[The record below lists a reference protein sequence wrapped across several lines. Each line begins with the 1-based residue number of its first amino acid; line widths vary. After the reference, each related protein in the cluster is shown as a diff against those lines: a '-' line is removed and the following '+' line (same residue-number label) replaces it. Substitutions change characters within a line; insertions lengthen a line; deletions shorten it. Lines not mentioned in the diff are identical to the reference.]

1 MEFWPEDKQSHV
13 QHRFG
18 RGGKGKGK
26 ALPFGTSYLELGR
39 LEAVTLVENKTNL
52 EWTSPLRGRG
62 GPKLTPGD
70 SVEVFGPT
78 RPPPVHIPSTSIVH
92 RAEQGA
98 NFLRTYFPDIEVAAE
113 LVREELSTDA
123 QVTRDLEQYDPFS
136 RNVLELLHMPNL
148 PDTPKFLAFPMGVTG
163 SDLSIYSLSGLE
175 GNNMSFQ
182 ASSKTVKSFT
192 TPVLQLVSSQIPT
205 NSPNMFLAV
214 RTMGSTTLLR
224 AAYTPDSPQAVFTEL
239 SNITRDDTGERSS
252 VDVKFH
258 SKQSDVLLVNE
269 EGRLYKSGIEN
280 GQSRTAYHGI
290 KNYDSADKYW
300 RLAVAGDNED
310 GCLLSS
316 SKVVQE
322 LDFRTDGVALNLL
335 GIDTTTGEKLTW
347 IEDSDDSH
355 LIPLVSTD
363 RILWLDRRCAGKPLL
378 GIKHGRNY
386 DRTLALRT
394 VIIRGIHHSLM
405 TSRKNKLIT
414 VYDVSRSTEQLL
426 HADNAPYSF
435 SVNTRESRF
444 SGDAYVN
451 MGDQYKMFR
460 ISERGRLTY
469 VDLKQTGNDITSSFA
484 ATQFLPS
491 ETKDIPV
498 LRPDLGPVGAREFS
512 QTNLRPAYEQL
523 FSSLVSVDTQE
534 EKNAEVVYDLLEQI
548 PSFWQQDTPIEQVLT
563 TYDILFRTGDEP
575 GHTSRADF
583 LTETVFNSTRGYR
596 ILLQDRLPI
605 HSLMDGAS
613 WYSDIAPIMNHF
625 DESTVGNIRSI
636 AECLRSFDL
645 SLSPDHPIQASRR
658 QNKAREQLAL
668 DLTLSKDI
676 FSTQRFTQFP
686 RTPAGDCTE
695 ASGPSAP
702 VHFHYLQPMPR
713 HDHYSREEQ
722 QENNVNFPFG
732 VGLLLEDWDV
742 GADPDKYIYNNT
754 YDVEAEPKLETKP
767 KMRMQ
772 PVQSQTTLLPSSL
785 SQSQMPPS
793 IAILPV
799 NQPLALPFRV
809 SGVQSQMTEPTEVE
823 SQVLMTSTQVLPGP
837 FGGRPTAVV
846 ACKLVLHLMI
856 GRSAFP
862 EVAERRGGVL
872 PSFIPFTPTYTDLVI
887 VVDFTRYMDGKRTS
901 DPVYSTAFNDFLGRT
916 VLSITPLC
924 SIHKFFV
931 AGNKA
936 VVTALSASCI
946 STFAGYPLDSLKSR
960 LQTTKTPISVPRLA
974 LTVYRDEGIS
984 GFYRGLAIP
993 LLTISFVRA
1002 ASFTIYNSTKDYFK
1016 KREWLVRDSI
1026 VDVSIIGGISGAM
1039 SGALISV
1046 GSTPFELVKVR
1057 RQLEYTIASSK
1068 GIHLSRAPGTFEAV
1082 RDIFRT
1088 SGIAGLYTGF
1098 RLHFTRDTTGTMLY
1112 FLEYDGMRYLLGRQ
1126 RSGEQGPIPAGL
1138 PIPVSLAPFVCGS
1151 FAGVTSWALI
1161 YPLDVVKTK
1170 VQQRALA
1177 GERYR
1182 GPFET
1187 FHRLIRGPDPNK
1199 PKPFLAGVARIY
1211 RGLGVSAVRSIT
1223 THGLLWTFFDLV
1235 ANYIDSLPKHG

>member
-13 QHRFG
+13 QDKFR
-18 RGGKGKGK
+18 RVGKGKGK
-26 ALPFGTSYLELGR
+26 ALPSGTSYLELGR
-39 LEAVTLVENKTNL
+39 LEAVTLIENKTNL
-52 EWTSPLRGRG
+52 EWISPLRSRG

-78 RPPPVHIPSTSIVH
+78 RPPPVHIPSTSNVH

-98 NFLRTYFPDIEVAAE
+98 NFLRTYFPDIEIAAE

-123 QVTRDLEQYDPFS
+123 QFTRDLEQYDPFS
-136 RNVLELLHMPNL
+136 RNVLELLYMPNL

-163 SDLSIYSLSGLE
+163 SDLSIYSLNGL
-175 GNNMSFQ
+175 GDNNMSFQ
-182 ASSKTVKSFT
+182 ASSETVKSFT
-192 TPVLQLVSSQIPT
+192 TPVLQLVSSQILA

-224 AAYTPDSPQAVFTEL
+224 ARYTPDFPQADFTEL

-252 VDVKFH
+252 VDIKFH
-258 SKQSDVLLVNE
+258 SKQSDVLFVNE

-280 GQSRTAYHGI
+280 GQLRTAYHGI
-290 KNYDSADKYW
+290 KNYDSADKFQ
-300 RLAVAGDNED
+300 N
-310 GCLLSS
+310 
-316 SKVVQE
+316 
-322 LDFRTDGVALNLL
+322 GVALNLL

-347 IEDSDDSH
+347 IEDSEDSY

-363 RILWLDRRCAGKPLL
+363 RILWLDRRFAGKPLL

-435 SVNTRESRF
+435 SVNTRENRF

-460 ISERGRLTY
+460 ISERGRLTC
-469 VDLKQTGNDITSSFA
+469 VDLKQSGNDITSSFA
-484 ATQFLPS
+484 ATQFFPS
-491 ETKDIPV
+491 RTNDIPAM
-498 LRPDLGPVGAREFS
+498 RPDLGPAGAREFS

-523 FSSLVSVDTQE
+523 FPSIVSIDTQE
-534 EKNAEVVYDLLEQI
+534 EKNSEAVYDLLEQL

-596 ILLQDRLPI
+596 ILLQDRLPVQ
-605 HSLMDGAS
+605 SLMDGAS

-636 AECLRSFDL
+636 AERFRSFDL

-686 RTPAGDCTE
+686 RTPTGDCTE
-695 ASGPSAP
+695 ASGPSAI

-713 HDHYSREEQ
+713 RDHYSREEQ
-722 QENNVNFPFG
+722 QEDNVNFPCG

-742 GADPDKYIYNNT
+742 GVDPDKYIYNNT
-754 YDVEAEPKLETKP
+754 YDVKAEPNLETTP
-767 KMRMQ
+767 KLRVQ

-799 NQPLALPFRV
+799 NQPLALPLRV

-837 FGGRPTAVV
+837 FGGRPTAP
-846 ACKLVLHLMI
+846 A
-856 GRSAFP
+856 
-862 EVAERRGGVL
+862 
-872 PSFIPFTPTYTDLVI
+872 
-887 VVDFTRYMDGKRTS
+887 RYMDGKRTS
-901 DPVYSTAFNDFLGRT
+901 DPVYSTAFNDFLGR
-916 VLSITPLC
+916 
-924 SIHKFFV
+924 
-931 AGNKA
+931 NKA

-1211 RGLGVSAVRSIT
+1211 RGLGVSA
-1223 THGLLWTFFDLV
+1223 L
-1235 ANYIDSLPKHG
+1235 A